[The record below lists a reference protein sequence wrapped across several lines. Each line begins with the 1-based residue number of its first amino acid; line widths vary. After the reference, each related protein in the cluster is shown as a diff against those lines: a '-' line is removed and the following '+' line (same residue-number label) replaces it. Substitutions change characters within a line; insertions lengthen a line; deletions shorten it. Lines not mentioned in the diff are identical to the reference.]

1 LHLGGDLWVS
11 VFDGHQDTTLYSG
24 DHLLKMELED
34 LNDDGYLD
42 LKIDGTILFFGE
54 KGEEAIHTQ
63 PVFGEF
69 IYMPAEGVFKPCSLQ
84 MLKLHTAKVEPAGK
98 QARQMER
105 KPDPEKPA
113 KDKQELERK
122 LEEFKKRL
130 EELQESMPAAD
141 ERKQQPEK

>member
-1 LHLGGDLWVS
+1 
-11 VFDGHQDTTLYSG
+11 
-24 DHLLKMELED
+24 
-34 LNDDGYLD
+34 
-42 LKIDGTILFFGE
+42 
-54 KGEEAIHTQ
+54 
-63 PVFGEF
+63 
-69 IYMPAEGVFKPCSLQ
+69 